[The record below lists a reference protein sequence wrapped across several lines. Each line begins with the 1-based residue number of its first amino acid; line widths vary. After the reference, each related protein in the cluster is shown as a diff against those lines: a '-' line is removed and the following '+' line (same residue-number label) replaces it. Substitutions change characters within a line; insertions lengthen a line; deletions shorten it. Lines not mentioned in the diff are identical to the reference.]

1 MNWTGR
7 AALMLSAVAL
17 ATACGDKK
25 DENAMGDSSAMAA
38 GATTA
43 AADPTMSATATPA
56 GLTDPNIVYVVSMA
70 NKGEIERGTI
80 ASTKGT
86 SADVRNYGKMIK
98 GEHEALEA
106 EAQAL
111 ATKLGVTPAMPAG
124 DQSEMMA
131 KQQMDTFNSTAK
143 GAAWD
148 KAYIDYEVTYHQ
160 QLMETAKSAIAATQ
174 NAELKALLEKAAPI
188 VQKHIDEAMALQKKM
203 TAM

>member
-1 MNWTGR
+1 MIRTAR
-7 AALMLSAVAL
+7 VAIALGTLAL
-17 ATACGDKK
+17 VTACGDKK
-25 DENAMGDSSAMAA
+25 DENAMADSTAMAM
-38 GATTA
+38 GGTTA
-43 AADPTMSATATPA
+43 AAEPSMGAAPA
-56 GLTDPNIVYVVSMA
+56 AGGLTDPNIVWVVSMA

-86 SADVRNYGKMIK
+86 DAAVKNYGKMIA
-98 GEHEALEA
+98 GEHKALEA

-111 ATKLGVTPAMPAG
+111 ATKLGVTPMMPAG
-124 DQSEMMA
+124 DMTEMSA

-143 GAAWD
+143 GAGWD
-148 KAYIDYEVTYHQ
+148 KAYVDYEVTYHQ

-203 TAM
+203 M